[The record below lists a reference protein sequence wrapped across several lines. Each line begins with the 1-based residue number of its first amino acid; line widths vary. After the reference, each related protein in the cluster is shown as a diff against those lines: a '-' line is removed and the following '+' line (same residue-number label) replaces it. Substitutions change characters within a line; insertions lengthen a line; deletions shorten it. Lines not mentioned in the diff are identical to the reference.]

1 MQTVVNSQGAALQ
14 FKRSLYGILY
24 TELDLLAIVSHIS
37 FTHLEDKLSWRWDPQ
52 GKFTVKSLYQF
63 LNFRGV
69 KPRNAMLWWKIPIP
83 LKIRIFMWLTSKN
96 RILTTDNLI
105 KRGWQGCD
113 KCQFCDQPETI
124 NHLFFT
130 CSFTKQIWF
139 YLGACQQVSCKWTKL
154 SDVVHFARQLPSKQ
168 KIALLLVCSSV
179 CWTLWKHRNELCFGT
194 GKKKTHRQLI
204 LLIISLVHYW
214 SGQVKQEIKDNTSLW
229 LPADL
234 DVLPIATWH
243 PKDDDADTTQD
254 FDETPELRIVAG

>member
-1 MQTVVNSQGAALQ
+1 M
-14 FKRSLYGILY
+14 
-24 TELDLLAIVSHIS
+24 
-37 FTHLEDKLSWRWDPQ
+37 
-52 GKFTVKSLYQF
+52 
-63 LNFRGV
+63 
-69 KPRNAMLWWKIPIP
+69 
-83 LKIRIFMWLTSKN
+83 
-96 RILTTDNLI
+96 
-105 KRGWQGCD
+105 
-113 KCQFCDQPETI
+113 
-124 NHLFFT
+124 
-130 CSFTKQIWF
+130 
-139 YLGACQQVSCKWTKL
+139 
-154 SDVVHFARQLPSKQ
+154 VHFARQLPSKQ

-243 PKDDDADTTQD
+243 PEDDDADTTQD